1 MKKILEDDFEFRT
14 KRIYLSKQKATQIK
28 QNLEPNF
35 IYNSTPK
42 FSRANTNYPKNFTE
56 RINKN
61 RGSSANIRKAK
72 SNSQK
77 HNERNE
83 EKEPKYFL
91 PLEYRQENETWDCG
105 ISEQELFEQ
114 ELQKYNE
121 IKKGYNGKRPAFEN
135 CKWEMIINLNNTH
148 DMADCQK
155 VADYVANKFN
165 FHSTRIA
172 IHRDE
177 GRLID
182 LDNADDKTNT
192 LILTGKRKN
201 CYKDENSKKYYWDKE
216 LSKEINVGVVY
227 NYHAH
232 LNFLTIKDAKQNMR
246 RAYIKRED
254 LSELQ
259 TKLAIMLDMPRGEI
273 IKESERSIDKKHR
286 SGREYAKEQHEQQ
299 ETLLNLKEQKEILE
313 IERKASVGNNY
324 TKEYFRE
331 LKRLATKELKS
342 KDELEKEIKELKI
355 KHDKFYSSKDYTK
368 ALENKIIELNNDKN
382 DLLGIIKQ
390 TSDNFIELAEQAKQ
404 DSIERLEKAK
414 LMEEEL
420 KKEKEMLYDMYSTA
434 DKIMRDEIAKDR
446 FMTDKVNDRFASLS
460 ESTFRD
466 TLYKYAILH
475 PITSEYE
482 KKKLEEQKQKERI
495 EKEKVEAQR
504 EAGREQRRAERLQT
518 QNDNFGLEF
527 LEFEKLLGSHKTQN
541 KPEGT
546 AVQEQKPK
554 KHQEKERER

>member
-14 KRIYLSKQKATQIK
+14 KTIYLSKQKATQIK

-42 FSRANTNYPKNFTE
+42 FSRANISYPKNFTE
-56 RINKN
+56 RVNKN

-155 VADYVANKFN
+155 VANYVANKFN

-273 IKESERSIDKKHR
+273 IKESERSSDKKHR

-324 TKEYFRE
+324 TKDYFRE

-527 LEFEKLLGSHKTQN
+527 LEFEKLLGSYKTQN
-541 KPEGT
+541 KPEST

>member
-1 MKKILEDDFEFRT
+1 M
-14 KRIYLSKQKATQIK
+14 
-28 QNLEPNF
+28 
-35 IYNSTPK
+35 
-42 FSRANTNYPKNFTE
+42 
-56 RINKN
+56 
-61 RGSSANIRKAK
+61 
-72 SNSQK
+72 
-77 HNERNE
+77 
-83 EKEPKYFL
+83 

-155 VADYVANKFN
+155 VANYVANKFN

-273 IKESERSIDKKHR
+273 IKESERSSDKKHR

-355 KHDKFYSSKDYTK
+355 KHDKFYSSKEYAK

-390 TSDNFIELAEQAKQ
+390 TSDNFIELAEETKKDAREK
-404 DSIERLEKAK
+404 LEKAE

-504 EAGREQRRAERLQT
+504 EAEREQRRVERLQT

-527 LEFEKLLGSHKTQN
+527 LEFEKLLGSYKTQN
-541 KPEGT
+541 KPEST

>member
-1 MKKILEDDFEFRT
+1 MKKLRQDDFEFHA
-14 KRIYLSKQKATQIK
+14 KKVDLSKQNQKHTK

-35 IYNSTPK
+35 IYNSAPK
-42 FSRANTNYPKNFTE
+42 FSKSNVSYPKNFTE

-77 HNERNE
+77 HNERLE

-91 PLEYRQENETWDCG
+91 PNEYRQQNETWDCG

-135 CKWEMIINLNNTH
+135 SKWEMIINLNSTH
-148 DMADCQK
+148 NMSDCQK
-155 VADYVANKFN
+155 VADYVASKFN

-182 LDNADDKTNT
+182 LDNPNDKTNT

-201 CYKDENSKKYYWDKE
+201 CYKDESSKKYYWDKE
-216 LSKEINVGVVY
+216 LNKEINVGVVY

-246 RAYIKRED
+246 RCLIKREN

-259 TKLAIMLDMPRGEI
+259 TELATMLDMPRGEI
-273 IKESERSIDKKHR
+273 IKESERSSDKKHR

-299 ETLLNLKEQKEILE
+299 EYLLSLKEQNEILE
-313 IERKASVGNNY
+313 LERKASIGKDY

-331 LKRLATKELKS
+331 LKRLATKEPKS
-342 KDELEKEIKELKI
+342 KDELEKEIQKLKD
-355 KHDKFYSSKDYTK
+355 KHDKFYSSKDYAK
-368 ALENKIIELNNDKN
+368 ALENKIIELNDDKN
-382 DLLGIIKQ
+382 ELIDIIKQ
-390 TSDNFIELAEQAKQ
+390 THDNFNEIKEQQRKELYFKLEQKA
-404 DSIERLEKAK
+404 LEN
-414 LMEEEL
+414 
-420 KKEKEMLYDMYSTA
+420 S
-434 DKIMRDEIAKDR
+434 IMREIIK
-446 FMTDKVNDRFASLS
+446 NDL
-460 ESTFRD
+460 
-466 TLYKYAILH
+466 IV
-475 PITSEYE
+475 
-482 KKKLEEQKQKERI
+482 
-495 EKEKVEAQR
+495 KEKVNES
-504 EAGREQRRAERLQT
+504 
-518 QNDNFGLEF
+518 
-527 LEFEKLLGSHKTQN
+527 FEKYGI
-541 KPEGT
+541 KPVESDT
-546 AVQEQKPK
+546 DKANRELKEFREKFSNANLQEQKTISKDPLNDDEK
-554 KHQEKERER
+554 RRQLQLKEIEKTKNKQNNSQEHIRQEKELE

>member
-14 KRIYLSKQKATQIK
+14 KTIYLSKQKATQIK

-42 FSRANTNYPKNFTE
+42 FSRANISYPKNFTE
-56 RINKN
+56 RVNKN

-155 VADYVANKFN
+155 VANYVANKFN

-273 IKESERSIDKKHR
+273 IKESERSSDKKHR

-324 TKEYFRE
+324 TKDYFRE

-342 KDELEKEIKELKI
+342 KDKLEKEIKELKI
-355 KHDKFYSSKDYTK
+355 KHDKFYSSKDYIV
-368 ALENKIIELNNDKN
+368 ALENKIIEQNNENNELLN
-382 DLLGIIKQ
+382 IIKH
-390 TSDNFIELAEQAKQ
+390 TNDNYIEIAEQAKQ

-434 DKIMRDEIAKDR
+434 DNIMRDEIAKDR

-460 ESTFRD
+460 KSTFRD

-527 LEFEKLLGSHKTQN
+527 LEFEKLLGSYKTQN
-541 KPEGT
+541 KPEST

>member
-14 KRIYLSKQKATQIK
+14 KTIYLSKQKATQIK

-42 FSRANTNYPKNFTE
+42 FSRANISYPKNFTE
-56 RINKN
+56 RVNKN

-155 VADYVANKFN
+155 VANYVANKFN

-273 IKESERSIDKKHR
+273 IKESERSSDKKHR

-368 ALENKIIELNNDKN
+368 ALENKIIELNNENN

-434 DKIMRDEIAKDR
+434 DNIMRDEIAKDR

-460 ESTFRD
+460 KSTFRD

-482 KKKLEEQKQKERI
+482 KKKLEEQKQKDRI
-495 EKEKVEAQR
+495 EKEKIEAQR
-504 EAGREQRRAERLQT
+504 EAEREQRRAERLQT
-518 QNDNFGLEF
+518 KNDNFGLEF
-527 LEFEKLLGSHKTQN
+527 LEFEKLLGSNKTQN
-541 KPEGT
+541 KPEST
-546 AVQEQKPK
+546 TVQEQKPK

>member
-1 MKKILEDDFEFRT
+1 MKKILEDDFEFLT
-14 KRIYLSKQKATQIK
+14 KTIYLSKQKATQIK

-42 FSRANTNYPKNFTE
+42 FSKANVSYPKNFTE

-105 ISEQELFEQ
+105 ISEQELYEQ

-148 DMADCQK
+148 DMVDCQK
-155 VADYVANKFN
+155 VANYVANKFN

-273 IKESERSIDKKHR
+273 IKESERSSDKKHR

-299 ETLLNLKEQKEILE
+299 ETLLNLKEQKELLE
-313 IERKASVGNNY
+313 LERKASVGNNY
-324 TKEYFRE
+324 TKDYFRE
-331 LKRLATKELKS
+331 LKRLATKEPKS
-342 KDELEKEIKELKI
+342 KDELAKEIKELKI

-368 ALENKIIELNNDKN
+368 ALENKIIELNNEN
-382 DLLGIIKQ
+382 NELLNIIKH
-390 TSDNFIELAEQAKQ
+390 TNNNYIEIAEQAKQ

-434 DKIMRDEIAKDR
+434 DNIMRDEIAKDR

-460 ESTFRD
+460 KSTFRD

-482 KKKLEEQKQKERI
+482 KKKLEEQKQKDRI
-495 EKEKVEAQR
+495 EKEKIEAQR
-504 EAGREQRRAERLQT
+504 EAEREQRRAERLQT
-518 QNDNFGLEF
+518 KNDNFGLEF
-527 LEFEKLLGSHKTQN
+527 LEFEKLLGSNKTQN

-546 AVQEQKPK
+546 TVQEQKPK